1 MLRKKTIG
9 LIIFKKQGPAIRYL
23 LLHHGGDYWNFPKG
37 RPEAG
42 EAERETA
49 LRELREE
56 TGIGE
61 VKVIDGFLDGY
72 DYDFDTKIENGEKQ
86 QINKTAIFFLGEVG
100 ETAVEVSH
108 EHLDFGWFDY
118 ETALKRL
125 FYQNGRDLLKRVH
138 KFIVAGQEI
147 VL

>member
-1 MLRKKTIG
+1 MTREKTIG
-9 LIIFKKQGPAIRYL
+9 FIIFKKQGPAIRYL
-23 LLHHGGDYWNFPKG
+23 LLHHGGQYWNFSKG
-37 RPEAG
+37 RPEAM
-42 EAERETA
+42 ETELETA

-56 TGIGE
+56 TGIAE
-61 VKVIDGFLDGY
+61 VKIVDGFYDGY
-72 DYDFDTKIENGEKQ
+72 DYDFDTEIENGERNKV
-86 QINKTAIFFLGEVG
+86 NKTAIFFLGEAG
-100 ETAVEVSH
+100 EAAIKVSS

-125 FYQNGRDLLKRVH
+125 FYQNGRDLLKRAH